1 MRTTTLLSAQVRVLS
16 IMSSLYHTDPRYG
29 HGVSS
34 TLTALRQTRH
44 HRARISPLGAHR
56 RGARVSRAHFTADP
70 SDSVSHLKT
79 SLMGNS
85 ITVPISNG
93 KLLLGTW
100 QGLCLAEFRHSGGGW
115 GSHGAGRKVVA
126 TIL

>member
-1 MRTTTLLSAQVRVLS
+1 
-16 IMSSLYHTDPRYG
+16 
-29 HGVSS
+29 VSHK
-34 TLTALRQTRH
+34 T
-44 HRARISPLGAHR
+44 PLAKI
-56 RGARVSRAHFTADP
+56 

-115 GSHGAGRKVVA
+115 GSRGAGRKVVA